1 MPLIVSRSNRS
12 LVLYHNGALHGH
24 NHCIMLLPSKQIE
37 IVVLTN
43 SISQGDIAEWVAQTL
58 PQAALDP
65 KTTEDLLPVA
75 REATTNWR
83 AGYQKVA
90 ETLEK
95 EQIPNTPQPSG
106 KELIGRYVRST
117 NALFFR
123 VYEEDD
129 FLKLSINEKTSHTH
143 TLTQCHNDIFSFFP
157 SAEERMKRSRF
168 HYGTH
173 AWLLF

>member
-1 MPLIVSRSNRS
+1 
-12 LVLYHNGALHGH
+12 
-24 NHCIMLLPSKQIE
+24 MLLPSKQIE

-106 KELIGRYVRST
+106 KELIGRV
-117 NALFFR
+117 F
-123 VYEEDD
+123 EEDD
-129 FLKLSINEKTSHTH
+129 FLKLSINEKTSQTH